1 MTTQVI
7 YLYDYN
13 WLLKVFY
20 LTDFNNP
27 EVILDELDSIG
38 CSSGILAQIQKMF
51 DQEEY
56 NRGFTYTDYNL
67 HVTFVIIGNATNV
80 TEFQNTLDHEKG
92 HAATHIATFFEMDPY
107 GEQLQYLQGLIGQ
120 KMFRK
125 AKYFLCDSC
134 RITEI

>member
-7 YLYDYN
+7 YLQDYN

-51 DQEEY
+51 DLEEY

-80 TEFQNTLDHEKG
+80 TEFQNTLDHDKG
-92 HAATHIATFFEMDPY
+92 HTATHIATFFEIDPY
-107 GEQLQYLQGLIGQ
+107 GEQ
-120 KMFRK
+120 
-125 AKYFLCDSC
+125 
-134 RITEI
+134 

>member
-7 YLYDYN
+7 YLQDYN
-13 WLLKVFY
+13 WLLKVYY
-20 LTDFNNP
+20 LTDFNNR
-27 EVILDELDSIG
+27 ELVLEELDSIG
-38 CSSGILAQIQKMF
+38 CSTDIMSQIYNMF
-51 DQEEY
+51 EHEEY

-67 HVTFVIIGNATNV
+67 HVTFVIIGTATTA

-92 HAATHIATFFEMDPY
+92 HAATHIATFFELDPY